1 MPILELLRQFRHD
14 MRTQRL
20 RTILTVMGIAWGT
33 VAVVV
38 LLAFGTGLSR
48 QMKTNALGLGDGI
61 VIMSGGRTTRAFEG
75 FPEGRP
81 IRLTEA
87 DAEILRR
94 EIPTLTE
101 ISPEYGQSTR
111 VSNGPTGAN
120 PYVTG
125 IIPEYADMR
134 NIHVRGGGRFINAL
148 DLAQRRRVAV
158 LGNGLDSLLFKGEDA
173 VGREVRI
180 GEVPF
185 IVIGVMQPKTQNSS
199 YQSRDQDRVFI
210 PASTHRALFG
220 QQYIRHI
227 VYRAADPE
235 ETKAAEHRV
244 FEILGR
250 RHKFDPADR
259 TALNVWDTNEQ
270 MRMFKYLFLGFN
282 MFLGIVG
289 AFTLTVGGIGVAN
302 IMYIVVRE
310 RTMEIGIRRSV
321 GARRRDILRQFI
333 AETFVVV
340 GLGAVA
346 GAVLS
351 AGLIALGAMAPFQE
365 EIGRPVVSLPVAA
378 ATMGL
383 LAGIAFMAGLFPARK
398 AANMDPVDCL
408 RTGI

>member
-61 VIMSGGRTTRAFEG
+61 VIMSGGRTTRPFEG
-75 FPEGRP
+75 FPEGRA
-81 IRLTEA
+81 IRLTEV

-125 IIPEYADMR
+125 ILPEYAVMR

-148 DLAQRRRVAV
+148 DLDQRRRVAV

-185 IVIGVMQPKTQNSS
+185 IVVGVMQPKTQNSS
-199 YQSRDQDRVFI
+199 YQARDQDRVFI

-227 VYRAADPE
+227 VYRAGDPE
-235 ETKAAEHRV
+235 ETKAAERQV

-250 RHKFDPADR
+250 RHKFDAADR

-310 RTMEIGIRRSV
+310 RTAEIGIRRSV

-340 GLGAVA
+340 GLGAAA
-346 GAVLS
+346 GTVLS
-351 AGLIALGAMAPFQE
+351 AGIIALGTMAPFQE

-398 AANMDPVDCL
+398 AASMDPVECL

>member
-134 NIHVRGGGRFINAL
+134 NIHVRGGGRFINASTSPSG
-148 DLAQRRRVAV
+148 AGSPCWATGSTR
-158 LGNGLDSLLFKGEDA
+158 
-173 VGREVRI
+173 
-180 GEVPF
+180 
-185 IVIGVMQPKTQNSS
+185 SS
-199 YQSRDQDRVFI
+199 SR
-210 PASTHRALFG
+210 A
-220 QQYIRHI
+220 
-227 VYRAADPE
+227 
-235 ETKAAEHRV
+235 
-244 FEILGR
+244 
-250 RHKFDPADR
+250 R
-259 TALNVWDTNEQ
+259 TP
-270 MRMFKYLFLGFN
+270 
-282 MFLGIVG
+282 
-289 AFTLTVGGIGVAN
+289 
-302 IMYIVVRE
+302 
-310 RTMEIGIRRSV
+310 
-321 GARRRDILRQFI
+321 
-333 AETFVVV
+333 
-340 GLGAVA
+340 
-346 GAVLS
+346 S
-351 AGLIALGAMAPFQE
+351 AGKCGSGKCRSSSSA
-365 EIGRPVVSLPVAA
+365 
-378 ATMGL
+378 
-383 LAGIAFMAGLFPARK
+383 
-398 AANMDPVDCL
+398 
-408 RTGI
+408 